1 MFHHGIRVKCLF
13 IKSAGFGV
21 LFAGLLLIFSQ
32 SCPALAEDVPESL
45 DRGFHQM
52 YNLDFT
58 GAHKTFENWEAT
70 HPEDPL
76 GAASNAAAY
85 LFGEFERLHI
95 LEFDVFTEDR
105 KLDNFDKLLDPQVKA
120 AFEAELAKADAI
132 ATKILEK
139 AAENTNAL
147 FARMLTDGLRGDY
160 AALLEKRKMAA
171 LDFLK
176 SSRCTAEK
184 LIAIDPSYAD
194 AYLAIGLE
202 NYVLGIRSAPS
213 RFMLRLTGA
222 ETNKEKG
229 IANLKITS
237 EKGHY
242 LAPYA
247 RLLLAIACLRAKDR
261 DTAKQLLTQLV
272 KEFPQNR
279 RYRTELEQLLS

>member
-1 MFHHGIRVKCLF
+1 MFHHGIRVKGRF

-21 LFAGLLLIFSQ
+21 LFAGLLLSFSQ
-32 SCPALAEDVPESL
+32 SCSAVAAEFPESL

-58 GAHKTFENWEAT
+58 GAHKTFENWEAA

-95 LEFDVFTEDR
+95 LEFDVFTDDR

-147 FARMLTDGLRGDY
+147 FAKTLTDGLRADY
-160 AALLEKRKMAA
+160 AALLQKRKVAA
-171 LDFLK
+171 LDSLK
-176 SSRCTAEK
+176 S
-184 LIAIDPSYAD
+184 
-194 AYLAIGLE
+194 
-202 NYVLGIRSAPS
+202 
-213 RFMLRLTGA
+213 
-222 ETNKEKG
+222 
-229 IANLKITS
+229 
-237 EKGHY
+237 
-242 LAPYA
+242 
-247 RLLLAIACLRAKDR
+247 
-261 DTAKQLLTQLV
+261 
-272 KEFPQNR
+272 
-279 RYRTELEQLLS
+279 

>member
-1 MFHHGIRVKCLF
+1 MFHHGIRVKCQF
-13 IKSAGFGV
+13 VRRAGFGV
-21 LFAGLLLIFSQ
+21 LFAGLLLICFQ
-32 SCPALAEDVPESL
+32 SCSALAADVPESL

-52 YNLDFT
+52 YNLDFAA
-58 GAHKTFENWEAT
+58 AHKTFENWEAT

-105 KLDNFDKLLDPQVKA
+105 KLDNLDKFSDPQIKA
-120 AFEAELAKADAI
+120 AFEAELTKADELAAKA
-132 ATKILEK
+132 LEK

-147 FARMLTDGLRGDY
+147 FARMLADGLRGDY
-160 AALLEKRKMAA
+160 AAMLEKRKIAA

-184 LIAIDPSYAD
+184 LIALDPSYTD

-202 NYVLGIRSAPS
+202 NYVLGLRSAPS
-213 RFMLRLTGA
+213 RFVLRLTGA

-229 IANLKITS
+229 IANLKVTA

-247 RLLLAIACLRAKDR
+247 RLLLAIACLRDKDR
-261 DTAKQLLTQLV
+261 ETAKQLLTELV
-272 KEFPQNR
+272 KEFPRNS
-279 RYRTELEQLLS
+279 RYKTELNHLLS

>member
-1 MFHHGIRVKCLF
+1 MFHHGIRVKCQF

-21 LFAGLLLIFSQ
+21 LLAGLLLISSQ
-32 SCPALAEDVPESL
+32 SCSALAGDAPESL
-45 DRGFHQM
+45 DSGFHQM
-52 YNLDFT
+52 YNLDFA

-105 KLDNFDKLLDPQVKA
+105 KLDNFDKLLDPQIKA

-132 ATKILEK
+132 ATKILDK

-171 LDFLK
+171 LNFLK
-176 SSRCTAEK
+176 SSRCTAQK
-184 LIAIDPSYAD
+184 LLAIDPSYAD

-229 IANLKITS
+229 IANLKITA

-261 DTAKQLLTQLV
+261 NTAKQLLTELV

>member
-1 MFHHGIRVKCLF
+1 MFYRLGL
-13 IKSAGFGV
+13 G
-21 LFAGLLLIFSQ
+21 FAGLLLPFSLCASSVQ
-32 SCPALAEDVPESL
+32 AESPETI
-45 DRGFHQM
+45 DKGFHQM

-95 LEFDVFTEDR
+95 LEFDIFTEDR

-120 AFEAELAKADAI
+120 AFEAELTKADDI
-132 ATKILEK
+132 ATKILDK
-139 AAENTNAL
+139 AADNTNAL
-147 FARMLTDGLRGDY
+147 FAKMFTDGLRADY
-160 AALLEKRKMAA
+160 AALLQKRKVAA
-171 LDFLK
+171 LDSLK
-176 SSRCTAEK
+176 SSRCTAQK

-229 IANLKITS
+229 IANLKITA

-261 DTAKQLLTQLV
+261 DTAKQLLAELV
-272 KEFPQNR
+272 KEFPENR
-279 RYRTELEQLLS
+279 RYRTELAQLLS